1 MQRSSFSVLSPHWLL
16 VFAAILFS
24 CLSSN
29 GGALAAISANCSR
42 DEPIYCP
49 ATGSSECSNA
59 KVQCIDGG
67 SFLPAWVSERTE
79 GVIFDDG
86 YLVAFQI
93 YQQSWLIH

>member
-79 GVIFDDG
+79 GAKGVIFDAKG
-86 YLVAFQI
+86 
-93 YQQSWLIH
+93 